1 MKGAFRFPMIKVDG
15 GSNPDPELY
24 CTANGYIPDPAN
36 VQPPIPIPP
45 SETDSIIFLCD
56 KRNGGTFGNNWYQI
70 TKSNTLESLKV
81 EVFNELGALV
91 YTYTSLNAQL
101 LDITTVINSLTDFF
115 SIKATSINCSITAI
129 TNFPRVNNPSIIGM
143 IINTPNIIN
152 LKECAYALSNLQA
165 FEIKSTFGYLTTL
178 EYAFWGT
185 GITRISLPLSL
196 PALTKMNVAF
206 QYSKI
211 EILDLSKHS
220 LPLLS
225 NMSSICNSCGY
236 ITKLLL
242 PDSMPSLSLIDLAFS
257 ITQRSVQIK
266 LPLSLPALTN
276 MSNLIKDSSV
286 EGYIEVPDLLTVSQS
301 LMRVFYNCKNLT
313 KVKFN
318 QGNSALFF
326 QETFYNSPLLEEVEF
341 PRTTAVTVG
350 QNPFNSGNTAVKK
363 VKNPDVGAL
372 YFPAS
377 SPVLESMTGD
387 CDNGTAYSGFT
398 TSSAGLTTLH
408 TINLPKFKATYFTL
422 GLSTSYYNLITR
434 IDIDWANSPWTG
446 ASPQIKIQAALPV
459 AELDRIMTAL
469 PAIAGKV
476 IEIGKCPGYNDC
488 DHTIATAK
496 GWLVT
501 GFAKI
506 TQGSVSN
513 IARTTATFNGNLIYA
528 GNYAFSNH
536 IVGVCY
542 AVTQN
547 PTISNTKS
555 QIVPTALGAFTAN
568 IVSLAANTTYY
579 ARAFATN
586 SFGTVYGEQFTFTT
600 LP

>member
-56 KRNGGTFGNNWYQI
+56 KRNGGVFDNNWWLV
-70 TKSNTLESLKV
+70 TKSSSTQSLKY
-81 EVFNELGALV
+81 EVFNELGVLV
-91 YTYTSLNAQL
+91 HSYTHISGQA
-101 LDITTVINSLTDFF
+101 LDITTVVASLTDYF
-115 SIKATSINCSITAI
+115 SIKITAI
-129 TNFPRVNNPSIIGM
+129 NCTITGSTNYKRINNPSIIG
-143 IINTPNIIN
+143 IILNAPSITT
-152 LKECAYALSNLQA
+152 LKEIAYLLVNLQA
-165 FEIKSTFGYLTTL
+165 FEIKSSLDYLTTL
-178 EYAFWGT
+178 EYAFWGS

-196 PALTKMNVAF
+196 PVLANIKFAF

-211 EILDLSKHS
+211 EILDLSNHS
-220 LPLLS
+220 LPLVS
-225 NMSSICNSCGY
+225 NMSTICNNCTY

-242 PDSMPSLSLIDLAFS
+242 PDSMPSLATADSLIS
-257 ITQRSVQIK
+257 YTQRSVQLK
-266 LPLSLPALTN
+266 LPLSLPALT
-276 MSNLIKDSSV
+276 SIANLMRDSSI
-286 EGYIEVPDLLTVSQS
+286 EGTINVPDLLTISSS
-301 LMRVFYNCKNLT
+301 LMRLFYNVKNLS

-318 QGNSALFF
+318 QGNSALYF

-341 PRTTAVTVG
+341 PRTTSKTVG
-350 QNPFNSGNTAVKK
+350 QTPFNNGNTAVKK
-363 VKNPDVGAL
+363 VKMPDVGTL
-372 YFPAS
+372 FFPAYS
-377 SPVLESMTGD
+377 TVLESLTGD
-387 CDNGTAYSGFT
+387 CDNGTTYISWGFST
-398 TSSAGLTTLH
+398 RSQTTLN
-408 TINLPKFKATYFTL
+408 TINLPKLKVTSIYI
-422 GLSTSYYNLITR
+422 GLSTDYYGLLTQVE
-434 IDIDWANSPWTG
+434 IDWANSTYTG
-446 ASPQIKIQAALPV
+446 SSPQVRVQAALPA
-459 AELDRIMTAL
+459 AELNRIMTAL
-469 PAIAGKV
+469 PTLAGKV
-476 IEIGKCPGYNDC
+476 IQIGSCAGYVDC

-528 GNYAFSNH
+528 GNYALNTLQ
-536 IVGVCY
+536 VGVCY

-547 PTISNTKS
+547 PTTSNTKS
-555 QIVPTALGAFTAN
+555 QITPTALGDFTTN
-568 IVSLAANTTYY
+568 IISLAANTTYY

-586 SFGTVYGEQFTFTT
+586 SFGTVYGAQFTFTT